1 MPSKLHDAGLAM
13 RKKVLGAEHVEKA
26 LAAAT
31 KHTQPLQDIVNE
43 FAWGAVWTRPG
54 LEPKIR
60 SMLTV
65 CMLTALNRSTE
76 LKTHLRGALNNG
88 VTPEEI
94 VEILLHAGIY
104 CGFPAAV
111 EGFRVAQEV
120 FKESGKA

>member
-1 MPSKLHDAGLAM
+1 MPSKLYDAGLAM

-26 LAAAT
+26 MAAAD

-54 LEPKIR
+54 LEPKTR

-65 CMLTALNRSTE
+65 CMLTALNRSQE
-76 LKTHLRGALNNG
+76 LKTHMRGALKNG
-88 VTPEEI
+88 VTREEI

-120 FKESGKA
+120 FKEHA

>member
-13 RKKVLGAEHVEKA
+13 RKKVLGAAHVEKA
-26 LAAAT
+26 MAAAD

-43 FAWGAVWTRPG
+43 FAWGAIWTRPG
-54 LEPKIR
+54 LEPKTR

-65 CMLTALNRSTE
+65 CMLTALNRSQE
-76 LKTHLRGALNNG
+76 LKTHMRGALNNG
-88 VTPEEI
+88 VTREEI

-120 FKESGKA
+120 FKEQP

>member
-1 MPSKLHDAGLAM
+1 MPTKLYESGLAM

-26 LAAAT
+26 ISSADQYT
-31 KHTQPLQDIVNE
+31 KPLQDIVTE

-54 LEPKIR
+54 LEPKTR

-65 CMLTALNRSTE
+65 CMLTALNRSHE

-88 VTPEEI
+88 VTREEI
-94 VEILLHAGIY
+94 VEILLHAGVY

-120 FKESGKA
+120 FKERA

>member
-1 MPSKLHDAGLAM
+1 MSTKLYESGLAM
-13 RKKVLGAEHVEKA
+13 RKKVLGAGHVEKA
-26 LAAAT
+26 MAAAD
-31 KHTQPLQDIVNE
+31 KYTQPLQDIVNE

-65 CMLTALNRSTE
+65 SMLTALNRSQE
-76 LKTHLRGALNNG
+76 LKTHMRGALNNG
-88 VTPEEI
+88 VTREEI

-104 CGFPAAV
+104 SGFPAAV

-120 FKESGKA
+120 FKENA

>member
-1 MPSKLHDAGLAM
+1 MPSKLYESGLAM

-26 LAAAT
+26 ISSADQYT
-31 KHTQPLQDIVNE
+31 KPLQDIVTE

-54 LEPKIR
+54 LEPRIR

-65 CMLTALNRSTE
+65 SMLTALNRSQE
-76 LKTHLRGALNNG
+76 LKTHLRGAMNNG
-88 VTPEEI
+88 VTREEI

-120 FKESGKA
+120 FKERA

>member
-1 MPSKLHDAGLAM
+1 MPSKLYESGLAM

-26 LAAAT
+26 ISSADQYT
-31 KHTQPLQDIVNE
+31 KPLQDIVTE

-54 LEPKIR
+54 LEPKTR

-65 CMLTALNRSTE
+65 CMLTALNRSQE
-76 LKTHLRGALNNG
+76 LKTHLRGAMNNG
-88 VTPEEI
+88 VTREEI

-120 FKESGKA
+120 FKERA

>member
-1 MPSKLHDAGLAM
+1 MPSKLYDAGLTM
-13 RKKVLGAEHVEKA
+13 RKKVLGAAHVEKA
-26 LAAAT
+26 MAAAD

-43 FAWGAVWTRPG
+43 FAWGAIWTRPG
-54 LEPKIR
+54 LEPKTR

-65 CMLTALNRSTE
+65 SMLTALNRSQE
-76 LKTHLRGALNNG
+76 LKTHMRGALNNG
-88 VTPEEI
+88 VTREEI

-120 FKESGKA
+120 FKEHA

>member
-1 MPSKLHDAGLAM
+1 MTSKLYERGLAM
-13 RKKVLGAEHVEKA
+13 RKKVLGAEHVDKA
-26 LAAAT
+26 LAGAD
-31 KHTQPLQDIVNE
+31 KHTQPLQDLVTE

-54 LEPKIR
+54 LEPRIR

-65 CMLTALNRSTE
+65 TMLTALNRSHE
-76 LKTHLRGALNNG
+76 LRTHLRGALNNG
-88 VTPEEI
+88 VTREEI

-120 FKESGKA
+120 FKERA

>member
-1 MPSKLHDAGLAM
+1 MTSKLYDAGLAM

-26 LAAAT
+26 MAAAD

-54 LEPKIR
+54 LEPKTR

-65 CMLTALNRSTE
+65 CMLTALNRSQE
-76 LKTHLRGALNNG
+76 LKTHMRGALKNG
-88 VTPEEI
+88 VTREEI

-120 FKESGKA
+120 FKEHA

>member
-1 MPSKLHDAGLAM
+1 MTSKLYERGLAM
-13 RKKVLGAEHVEKA
+13 RKKVLGAEHVDKA
-26 LAAAT
+26 LATAD
-31 KHTQPLQDIVNE
+31 KHTQPLQDLVTE

-54 LEPKIR
+54 LEPRIR

-65 CMLTALNRSTE
+65 TMLTALNRSHE
-76 LKTHLRGALNNG
+76 LRTHLRGALNNG
-88 VTPEEI
+88 VKREEI

-120 FKESGKA
+120 FKERA